1 MLHLQ
6 HENKYCILL
15 DFVLLKVVLL
25 QYQNNITMET
35 NKNEKIITP
44 LSGYIMLTV
53 VVLMLAFSIYNF
65 ASNNQT
71 TWLMIVSMIVLLCAV
86 FLMAGLLVVNPNE
99 SSVLVLFGDY
109 AGTVKSNGLFWVNPL
124 YKRRKISLRARNLN
138 SDPIKVND
146 KIGNPIMIGIVLV
159 WKAQDTFKAAF
170 EVDDYVHYVEIQSEA
185 AIRKLAGHYPYD
197 NFDDEGAEIT
207 LRAGGEEVN
216 HVLEQELS
224 ERLERAGIDVLE
236 ARISYLAY
244 SSEIAG
250 AMLRRQQATA
260 IIAARIKIVE
270 GAVSMVEMALEQLS
284 DKKLV
289 DLDED
294 KKAAMVS
301 NLMVVLC
308 SDKDASPVIN
318 TGTLHQ

>member
-1 MLHLQ
+1 MKTQQQ
-6 HENKYCILL
+6 HEKFTEPTSGY
-15 DFVLLKVVLL
+15 VVL
-25 QYQNNITMET
+25 T
-35 NKNEKIITP
+35 
-44 LSGYIMLTV
+44 
-53 VVLMLAFSIYNF
+53 LAIVMIAAFIYSVTQLNHLI
-65 ASNNQT
+65 
-71 TWLMIVSMIVLLCAV
+71 WVIVLAIIDLLLAIA
-86 FLMAGLLVVNPNE
+86 LMPGFLVVNPNE

-109 AGTVKSNGLFWVNPL
+109 KGTVKSNGFFWVNPF
-124 YKRRKISLRARNLN
+124 YTRKKISLRARNLN

-170 EVDDYVHYVEIQSEA
+170 EVDDYIHYVEIQSEA

-197 NFDDEGAEIT
+197 NFDDAEAEIS
-207 LRAGGEEVN
+207 LRSGGEEVN
-216 HVLEQELS
+216 HQLESELT
-224 ERLERAGIDVLE
+224 ERLERAGIEVIE

-260 IIAARIKIVE
+260 IIAARTKIVQ

-284 DKKLV
+284 EKNLIN
-289 DLDED
+289 LDED
-294 KKAAMVS
+294 KKATMVS